1 LISKN
6 DIFVALFQV
15 LSNMAKRLTP
25 IEFKEA
31 LASEQGLLL
40 DVRTALEVEAGY
52 IEGAKNYDLNNGD
65 FAKIIDSLDRDQTY
79 YLYCRSGARSGKA
92 AEMLEQAGFSKV
104 FNVGGFEELA
114 NAGFEVAY

>member
-1 LISKN
+1 
-6 DIFVALFQV
+6 
-15 LSNMAKRLTP
+15 M
-25 IEFKEA
+25 
-31 LASEQGLLL
+31 
-40 DVRTALEVEAGY
+40 
-52 IEGAKNYDLNNGD
+52 
-65 FAKIIDSLDRDQTY
+65 DRDQTY

>member
-1 LISKN
+1 
-6 DIFVALFQV
+6 
-15 LSNMAKRLTP
+15 MAKRLNP
-25 IEFKEA
+25 IEFKEM
-31 LASEQGLLL
+31 LAQDQGILI

-52 IEGAKNYDLNNGD
+52 IEGAVNYDLNNGD
-65 FAKIIDSLDRDQTY
+65 FVNAMEHLDKSKTY

-92 AEMLEQAGFSKV
+92 AELLEQAGFPKV